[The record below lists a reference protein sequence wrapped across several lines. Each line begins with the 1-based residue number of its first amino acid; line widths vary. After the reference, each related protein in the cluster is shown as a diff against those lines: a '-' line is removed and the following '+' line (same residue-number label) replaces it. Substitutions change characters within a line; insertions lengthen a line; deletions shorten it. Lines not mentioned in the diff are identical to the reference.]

1 MTGFP
6 QVGQFYEFQHRITD
20 EDVAAFCALTNDDNP
35 LHMDA
40 EYARKSPFKKR
51 VVHGM
56 LVAGIASRLVGVH
69 IPGTGSLWF
78 QQDIKFLAPTFIE
91 DLLTFRI
98 EVLQV
103 SQATDTVRTFISVK
117 KPDGRSVLEGE
128 GKVMIVNSDELSA
141 NEKDCK
147 VAFVSGASRGI
158 GAAIAQTLARQG
170 IAIAVNYANSA
181 GAAQEVVE
189 AIQNKGG
196 SAIAVRADVRD
207 QSAVNLAVQQ
217 VAEAFGQSP
226 DLMVINAGGP
236 INATKFSELKW
247 DNFAE
252 HLDMQLKGGFNCVAS
267 VLPAMIEARFGKVI
281 FINSTSAWGVPPAT
295 WTTYVAAK
303 AAVHGLAKS
312 LAVELGPLG
321 IMVNSV
327 FPGMTDTDLVADI
340 PDRMKKVVASQVPLR
355 RLAMPQDVANT
366 VAFLASKYCGY
377 MNGADLPVAGG
388 MVMR

>member
-1 MTGFP
+1 MPAFP
-6 QVGQFYEFQHRITD
+6 EVGQFYEFQHLITD
-20 EDVAAFCALTNDDNP
+20 EDVAAFCALTKDDNP

-40 EYARKSPFKKR
+40 DYARKSPFKKR

-78 QQDIKFLAPTFIE
+78 QQDIRFLAPTFIG

-103 SQATDTVRTFISVK
+103 SQATDTVRTYITVK
-117 KPDGRSVLEGE
+117 KADGKSVLEGE
-128 GKVMIVNSDELSA
+128 GKVMIVNSDELSS
-141 NEKDCK
+141 NERECK

-158 GAAIAQTLARQG
+158 GAAIAQALARQD
-170 IAIAVNYANSA
+170 IAVAVNYASSA
-181 GAAQEVVE
+181 SAAEDVVA
-189 AIQNKGG
+189 AIENRGG
-196 SAIAVRADVRD
+196 TAFAVKADVRD
-207 QSAVNLAVQQ
+207 PQQ
-217 VAEAFGQSP
+217 VQAAIAATTEHFGQSP
-226 DLMVINAGGP
+226 DLLVVNAGGA
-236 INATKFSELKW
+236 INAKKFSDVAWE
-247 DNFAE
+247 DFSE
-252 HLDMQLKGGFNCVAS
+252 HLDMQVKGAFNCVSA
-267 VLPAMIEARFGKVI
+267 VLPGMVENKFGKIV

-303 AAVHGLAKS
+303 AAMHGIAKS
-312 LAVELGPLG
+312 LAVEYGPQG
-321 IMVNSV
+321 IMTNSV
-327 FPGMTDTDLVADI
+327 FPGMTDTDLVSDI
-340 PDRMKKVVASQVPLR
+340 PDRMKKVMGSQVPLR
-355 RLAMPQDVANT
+355 RLATAQDTANV